1 MNLIWYVL
9 MQHNLLLQVLLP
21 LFCYCQLDNFA
32 WGTRGIDAT
41 ETAGEGTKEI
51 AEKKAYEVRLTFCQ
65 DCLLISAF
73 ALDCLCVQFIVCV
86 LLCFAPLLVQCWLTP
101 AQSIVAFIKAVYLH
115 TSLAASNVR
124 DPLCLTPSRSCCAG
138 RLQAHEAPHQQAQR
152 LCHQVHGACS
162 LPHSQHGHWLLHC
175 CHHNV
180 VLVGVHDDGH
190 LAVPTGRP
198 YHHLWPVPRGFGPV
212 LPSPSPSATR
222 QGRQGCSGA
231 EGCSSCKTSLRSR
244 YAVGAA
250 AAQHCS
256 FCSKTGLDTAIDA
269 ERVEQ
274 LFSHAKGSFPKAAWA

>member
-1 MNLIWYVL
+1 
-9 MQHNLLLQVLLP
+9 
-21 LFCYCQLDNFA
+21 LDNFA
-32 WGTRGIDAT
+32 WGTRGIDAS
-41 ETAGEGTKEI
+41 ETAGEGTREI

-73 ALDCLCVQFIVCV
+73 ALDFLCVQFIVCV
-86 LLCFAPLLVQCWLTP
+86 LLCFAPLLVQCWLT
-101 AQSIVAFIKAVYLH
+101 ACCQHSLSLLSSKQSICL
-115 TSLAASNVR
+115 SASNVR
-124 DPLCLTPSRSCCAG
+124 DPLCFTPSSTCGAG
-138 RLQAHEAPHQQAQR
+138 RLQAYEAPHQQAQR

-162 LPHSQHGHWLLHC
+162 LPHSQHGHWLLYC

-198 YHHLWPVPRGFGPV
+198 YHNLRPVPRRFGPV
-212 LPSPSPSATR
+212 LPSPPPSATR
-222 QGRQGCSGA
+222 QGRQGCSRA

-244 YAVGAA
+244 YAVGSAA
-250 AAQHCS
+250 ARHCS

-274 LFSHAKGSFPKAAWA
+274 LLSHAKGSFPKAAWA